1 MTAVTAVTSPV
12 ADLAYS
18 VVSAVIDRR
27 YR

>member
-1 MTAVTAVTSPV
+1 MTAVAGQV
-12 ADLAYS
+12 ADLAYR